1 MKRISK
7 KTFHIKCNELKINAN
22 KSIFFKTNFFQ
33 KFGCNPFCYLYTA
46 EIPLNAKNKLT
57 INFTAFCKKHLYQL
71 QNSSNIL
78 IHFRVNEDFPFFL
91 IQKMMT
97 TLQKS
102 ISEKTNVIIDFNY
115 INNQNKQKVILFLE
129 T

>member
-1 MKRISK
+1 MKI
-7 KTFHIKCNELKINAN
+7 FH
-22 KSIFFKTNFFQ
+22 
-33 KFGCNPFCYLYTA
+33 
-46 EIPLNAKNKLT
+46 
-57 INFTAFCKKHLYQL
+57 
-71 QNSSNIL
+71 
-78 IHFRVNEDFPFFL
+78 FFL

-102 ISEKTNVIIDFNY
+102 ISEKINVIIDFNY